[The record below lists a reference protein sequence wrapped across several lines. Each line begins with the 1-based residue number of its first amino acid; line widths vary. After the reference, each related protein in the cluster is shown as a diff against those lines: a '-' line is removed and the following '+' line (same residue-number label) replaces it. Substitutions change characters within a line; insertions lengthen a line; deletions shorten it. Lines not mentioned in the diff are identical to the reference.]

1 MKLAIH
7 YTKENK
13 AKEAIP
19 EETYLISISRQFVV
33 VGVCQ
38 NMILHLLLSLWDLRK
53 EVLVY
58 RFFVEQSECRREKNE
73 KCIEF
78 NTTYLDFL
86 LIL

>member
-19 EETYLISISRQFVV
+19 EETYLISLSRQFVV

-38 NMILHLLLSLWDLRK
+38 NMILHKLAFKPLGFK
-53 EVLVY
+53 ERSTCLQVF
-58 RFFVEQSECRREKNE
+58 RGTERM
-73 KCIEF
+73 
-78 NTTYLDFL
+78 
-86 LIL
+86 